1 VVLFN
6 PESNSI
12 ERGRAEEQKLLKRLQ
27 AGDERAFDTL
37 YSRHMP
43 PVYRYALR
51 MTGSASDAD
60 DVVQDLFLALIRN
73 ARGYDP
79 ERGELRSY
87 LYGLARRLIL
97 RRLPAELPTND
108 DTPEPAVEDDPFERL
123 DLNQRLESVR
133 AAVASL
139 PASYREVVAL
149 CDLEELSYADA
160 AVTIGCAVG
169 TVRSRLHRARAMLL
183 DRMEKWKCRMA

>member
-1 VVLFN
+1 VVVLN
-6 PESNSI
+6 PEPNPI
-12 ERGRAEEQKLLKRLQ
+12 ESVRAEEMKLLKRLQ
-27 AGDERAFDTL
+27 AGDERAFETL

-51 MTGSASDAD
+51 MTGSQSDAD
-60 DVVQDLFLALIRN
+60 DVVQELFLALIRN

-97 RRLPAELPTND
+97 RRLPSEAPMND

-123 DLNQRLESVR
+123 DLEQRLELVR

-139 PASYREVVAL
+139 PAGYREVVVL
-149 CDLEELSYADA
+149 CDLEEMAYADA
-160 AVTIGCAVG
+160 AVTMGCAVG

-183 DRMEKWKCRMA
+183 SRMEKWKCRTA

>member
-1 VVLFN
+1 VVLLN
-6 PESNSI
+6 PEPKANES
-12 ERGRAEEQKLLKRLQ
+12 GRAEEMKLLKRLQ

-51 MTGSASDAD
+51 MTGSQSDAD
-60 DVVQDLFLALIRN
+60 DVVQELFLELIRS

-97 RRLPAELPTND
+97 RRLPAEAPAND

-123 DLNQRLESVR
+123 DLEQRLELVR
-133 AAVASL
+133 TAVASL
-139 PASYREVVAL
+139 PAGYREVVVL
-149 CDLEELSYADA
+149 CDLEEMSYADA
-160 AVTIGCAVG
+160 AVTMGCAVG

-183 DRMEKWKCRMA
+183 SRMERWKCRTA

>member
-1 VVLFN
+1 VVLLN
-6 PESNSI
+6 PEPKANES
-12 ERGRAEEQKLLKRLQ
+12 GRAEELKLLKRLQ

-51 MTGSASDAD
+51 MTGSQSDAD
-60 DVVQDLFLALIRN
+60 DVVQELFLALIRS

-97 RRLPAELPTND
+97 RRLPAEAPAND

-123 DLNQRLESVR
+123 DLEQRLELVR
-133 AAVASL
+133 TAVASL
-139 PASYREVVAL
+139 PAGYREVVVL
-149 CDLEELSYADA
+149 CDLEEMSYADA
-160 AVTIGCAVG
+160 AVTMGCAVG

-183 DRMEKWKCRMA
+183 SRMERWKCRMA

>member
-1 VVLFN
+1 VVLLN
-6 PESNSI
+6 PETNPSESV
-12 ERGRAEEQKLLKRLQ
+12 RAEEMKLLKRLQ

-51 MTGSASDAD
+51 MTGSQSDAD
-60 DVVQDLFLALIRN
+60 DVVQELFLELIRS
-73 ARGYDP
+73 ARGYEP

-97 RRLPAELPTND
+97 RRLPPELPVCD

-123 DLNQRLESVR
+123 DLEQRLELVR
-133 AAVASL
+133 TAVASL
-139 PASYREVVAL
+139 PAGYREVVVL
-149 CDLEELSYADA
+149 CDLEEMSYADA
-160 AVTIGCAVG
+160 AVTMGCAVG
-169 TVRSRLHRARAMLL
+169 TVRSRLHRARAILL
-183 DRMEKWKCRMA
+183 DRMERWKCRTA

>member
-1 VVLFN
+1 M
-6 PESNSI
+6 
-12 ERGRAEEQKLLKRLQ
+12 KLLKRLQ

>member
-1 VVLFN
+1 VALLN
-6 PESNSI
+6 PEANSS
-12 ERGRAEEQKLLKRLQ
+12 ESGRAEELKLLKRLQ

-51 MTGSASDAD
+51 MTGSESYAD
-60 DVVQDLFLALIRN
+60 DVVQELFLALIRN

-87 LYGLARRLIL
+87 LYGLARRLTL
-97 RRLPAELPTND
+97 KRLPVEISVNE

-123 DLNQRLESVR
+123 DLEQRLELVR
-133 AAVASL
+133 TAVESL

-183 DRMEKWKCRMA
+183 GRMERWKCRTA

>member
-1 VVLFN
+1 VVLLN
-6 PESNSI
+6 PEPNPSES
-12 ERGRAEEQKLLKRLQ
+12 GRAEEMKLLKRLQ
-27 AGDERAFDTL
+27 AGDERAFDTI

-51 MTGSASDAD
+51 MTGSQSDAD
-60 DVVQDLFLALIRN
+60 DVVQELFLALIRN

-97 RRLPAELPTND
+97 RRLPAEAPVND

-123 DLNQRLESVR
+123 DLEQRLELVR
-133 AAVASL
+133 TAVASL
-139 PASYREVVAL
+139 PAGYREVVVL
-149 CDLEELSYADA
+149 CDLEEMAYADA
-160 AVTIGCAVG
+160 AVTMGCAVG

-183 DRMEKWKCRMA
+183 SRMERWKCRTA

>member
-1 VVLFN
+1 MVLFN

>member
-1 VVLFN
+1 MVLFN

-160 AVTIGCAVG
+160 ALTLGCAVG

>member
-1 VVLFN
+1 MLN
-6 PESNSI
+6 PEPNPI
-12 ERGRAEEQKLLKRLQ
+12 ESVRAEEMRLLKWLQ
-27 AGDERAFDTL
+27 AGDERAFETL

-51 MTGSASDAD
+51 MTGSQSDAD
-60 DVVQDLFLALIRN
+60 DVVQELFLALIRN

-97 RRLPAELPTND
+97 RRLPSEPPMND

-123 DLNQRLESVR
+123 DLEQRLELVR

-139 PASYREVVAL
+139 PAGYREVVVL
-149 CDLEELSYADA
+149 CDLEEMAYADA
-160 AVTIGCAVG
+160 AVTMGCAVG

-183 DRMEKWKCRMA
+183 SRMEKWKCRTA

>member
-1 VVLFN
+1 VVLLN
-6 PESNSI
+6 PEPKANES
-12 ERGRAEEQKLLKRLQ
+12 GRAEEMKLLKRLQ

-51 MTGSASDAD
+51 MTGSQSDAD
-60 DVVQDLFLALIRN
+60 DVVQELFLALIQN

-97 RRLPAELPTND
+97 RRLPSEAPVND
-108 DTPEPAVEDDPFERL
+108 DAPELAVEDDPFERL
-123 DLNQRLESVR
+123 DLEQRLELVR
-133 AAVASL
+133 TAVAAL
-139 PASYREVVAL
+139 PACYREVVVL
-149 CDLEELSYADA
+149 CDLEEMSYADA
-160 AVTIGCAVG
+160 AVTMGCGVG

-183 DRMEKWKCRMA
+183 SRMERWKCRTA

>member
-1 VVLFN
+1 MN
-6 PESNSI
+6 PEANSS
-12 ERGRAEEQKLLKRLQ
+12 ESGRAEELKLLKRLQ

-51 MTGSASDAD
+51 MTGSESYAD
-60 DVVQDLFLALIRN
+60 DVVQELFLALIRN

-97 RRLPAELPTND
+97 KRLPVEISVNE

-123 DLNQRLESVR
+123 DLEQRLELVR
-133 AAVASL
+133 TAVESL

-183 DRMEKWKCRMA
+183 GRMERWKCRTA

>member
-1 VVLFN
+1 VVVLN
-6 PESNSI
+6 PEPNPI
-12 ERGRAEEQKLLKRLQ
+12 ESVRAEEMRLLKRLQ
-27 AGDERAFDTL
+27 AGDEWAFETL

-51 MTGSASDAD
+51 MTGSQSDAD
-60 DVVQDLFLALIRN
+60 DVVQESFLALIRN

-97 RRLPAELPTND
+97 RRLPSEPPMNH

-123 DLNQRLESVR
+123 DLEQRLELVR

-139 PASYREVVAL
+139 PAGYREVVVL
-149 CDLEELSYADA
+149 CDLEEMAYADA
-160 AVTIGCAVG
+160 AVTMGCAVG

-183 DRMEKWKCRMA
+183 SRMEKWKCRTA